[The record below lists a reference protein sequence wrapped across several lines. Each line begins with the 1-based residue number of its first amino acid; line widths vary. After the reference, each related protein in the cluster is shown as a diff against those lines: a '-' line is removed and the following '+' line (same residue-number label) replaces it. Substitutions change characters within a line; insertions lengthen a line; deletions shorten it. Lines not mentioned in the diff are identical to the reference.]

1 MTNLE
6 LLNILT
12 NVRGE
17 YILQA
22 QELRSG
28 QRKQQ
33 LHMMHRKRVF
43 LIAAIISLMLLLV
56 GCVAA
61 FLGMSDLS
69 LGTFIQDDNF
79 GGTV

>member
-33 LHMMHRKRVF
+33 LHMMHR
-43 LIAAIISLMLLLV
+43 
-56 GCVAA
+56 
-61 FLGMSDLS
+61 
-69 LGTFIQDDNF
+69 
-79 GGTV
+79 